1 MQRPILWI
9 HGEALGPAN
18 PALLAYPGRP
28 AVFVFD
34 SALGAINV
42 DTIDGFDGF
51 DGAGSVSLDQIQL
64 ASSVFSGL
72 TSGVLASSAFES
84 GSDDLAGGAAVRIL
98 YNTTTGALLYDA
110 DGSGAGAAI
119 QFAVLTNK
127 PAGLAAS
134 DFVVV

>member
-1 MQRPILWI
+1 MLNGGAGSDWLS
-9 HGEALGPAN
+9 GGNAGDT
-18 PALLAYPGRP
+18 
-28 AVFVFD
+28 FVFD
-34 SALGAINV
+34 SALGATNV
-42 DTIDGFDGF
+42 DTIAGF

-98 YNTTTGALLYDA
+98 YNTTSGALFYDA